1 MNGVI
6 EFKNVYKS
14 FGKVEVLHDINLSI
28 DKNEVVV
35 VVGPSGSGKSTL
47 LRCIN
52 GLEIITSG
60 DMIVNDIHLS
70 LQKHQIRE
78 VRKEVGMVFQL
89 FYLFPHMTALEN
101 VAFGPRK
108 VRKMSRNDANEVA
121 HDILQKVGLSDR
133 SNHYPAELS
142 GGQQQRV
149 AIARA
154 LAVRPRIMLFDEPTS
169 ALDPELREEVLNVMI
184 DVAQQGIT
192 MVVVTH
198 EMSFA
203 GKAHFVSNNHSKGLP
218 WWLLLTK

>member
-6 EFKNVYKS
+6 EFKNVFKS

-28 DKNEVVV
+28 DKEEVVV
-35 VVGPSGSGKSTL
+35 IVGPSGSGKSTL

-60 DMIVNDIHLS
+60 DLIVNDTHLS

-133 SNHYPAELS
+133 SNHY
-142 GGQQQRV
+142 
-149 AIARA
+149 
-154 LAVRPRIMLFDEPTS
+154 
-169 ALDPELREEVLNVMI
+169 
-184 DVAQQGIT
+184 
-192 MVVVTH
+192 
-198 EMSFA
+198 
-203 GKAHFVSNNHSKGLP
+203 
-218 WWLLLTK
+218 